1 MVTQAGYTSSS
12 EESLMYNALVK
23 QTTQTDSLDQFDL
36 RNEGRVR
43 QYLQQYPFLPPLLIE
58 AQAHI
63 KRLFSPDA
71 GTALEVTDDPSDGS
85 LQLYLIISTG
95 LKAAAAYDLFER
107 LDQEWW
113 LEACERAQFRLN
125 IIPEFI

>member
-1 MVTQAGYTSSS
+1 MVTQAGHSSS
-12 EESLMYNALVK
+12 PEESLMYNARVK
-23 QTTQTDSLDQFDL
+23 QTTQTGSLDQFDL
-36 RNEGRVR
+36 RDESRVR
-43 QYLQQYPFLPPLLIE
+43 QYLHQYPFLLPLIIE

-85 LQLYLIISTG
+85 SQLYLVISTR
-95 LKAAAAYDLFER
+95 LKTAAAYDLFER

-125 IIPEFI
+125 IVPEFS